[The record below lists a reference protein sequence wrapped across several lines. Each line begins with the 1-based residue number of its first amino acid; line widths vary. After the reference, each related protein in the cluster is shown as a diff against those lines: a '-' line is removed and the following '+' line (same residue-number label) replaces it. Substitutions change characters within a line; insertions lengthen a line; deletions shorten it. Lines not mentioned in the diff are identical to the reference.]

1 MLRHQIHRTYVTG
14 FVADLSFSALESR
27 LKNIW
32 IRCHIRL
39 MRVDGSRIRKE
50 NVVDSIINGFA
61 VRVPT
66 DSFAKYKFIFVID
79 LFLGVAVV
87 VT

>member
-1 MLRHQIHRTYVTG
+1 
-14 FVADLSFSALESR
+14 
-27 LKNIW
+27 
-32 IRCHIRL
+32 